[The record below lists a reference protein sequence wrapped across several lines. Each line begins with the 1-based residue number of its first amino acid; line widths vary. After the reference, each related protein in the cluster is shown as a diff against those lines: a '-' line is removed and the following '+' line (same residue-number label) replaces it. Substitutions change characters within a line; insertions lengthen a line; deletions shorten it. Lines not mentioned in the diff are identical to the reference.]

1 MNNFNRIPAE
11 LKRYAQFVVW
21 RYEFRDS
28 NPKPTKV
35 PFSARTLR
43 HASATDSST
52 WATFEEAVAACA
64 PKADGTTSGFDGIG
78 FVFTENDPFAGIDL
92 DAANHPSIIDR
103 QNAIF
108 IAFDSYSERS
118 PSGNGLH
125 IIVRGKVPSGRR
137 RDSIEVY
144 SSRRFFTMTGDVYR
158 DAPIADRQAE
168 LDKLFVELGGS
179 IPKAPVLPL
188 VAATASDEEILQC
201 MFTAANGETIQ
212 ALFNGDAT
220 ALKGNDRS
228 GSAID
233 QALVDHIQFY
243 TSNRDQIERIW
254 LNSPHGQRGKTQSR
268 PAYRKRT
275 IDRAFDRELSPV
287 EIIPLSSGVNF
298 DAGRPQQGNSQAAI
312 EPPRPL
318 RREMAPAKPFP
329 VEALGPLLSGAAKAI
344 SEKIQCPP
352 AIGAMSVLGASS
364 LAVQAH
370 ADVVIP
376 ATGHSKPLSLFLV
389 TIAASGERK
398 SAADAEAKRPI
409 DLFEKEYRRTYDA
422 AFATFSNKQDAWES
436 SRDQIRRD
444 KTLMIEAKEAELA
457 KLGPTP
463 SPPLRPLLTCPEPTF
478 EGLCRLYVD
487 GFPMLGIFSDEGGQ
501 FIGGHGLS
509 KDSRLATIAGLSAVW
524 DGSPIKRV
532 RALDGVSVLPG
543 RRLAVHLM
551 VQPDAASLLLADPM
565 IRDQGFLS
573 RILASAPE
581 SLAGKRFQKSTGPQT
596 ELALNVYTDR
606 LLAVLR
612 TRPPLAPDT
621 QNELEPRRLAMS
633 AAAGKMWRDYADSV
647 ERRLGKGG
655 EFETISGFANKLP
668 EHTARLAGVL
678 ELVGD
683 LNAPH
688 VTATT
693 FESAM
698 VLAEYF
704 ASESLRMFD
713 AGMVSPDI
721 RLAEQ
726 LLDWL
731 HSKWSEPFIGL
742 KVIYQHGP
750 SAVRQ
755 KSTAERMVAILED
768 HGWLEPANALGIRV
782 NDAPVKKAWRIIRDV
797 RRGLAT
803 PATPLLRKAG

>member
-1 MNNFNRIPAE
+1 MSNFHRIPAE

-21 RYEFRDS
+21 RYQFRDG
-28 NPKPTKV
+28 NPKRTKV
-35 PFSARTLR
+35 PYSARTLR
-43 HASATDSST
+43 HASVTDSST

-64 PKADGTTSGFDGIG
+64 PKANGTASGLDGIG
-78 FVFTENDPFAGIDL
+78 FVFTEGDPFAGVDL
-92 DAANHPSIIDR
+92 DSSNDLSIIER
-103 QNAIF
+103 QKGLF
-108 IAFDSYSERS
+108 DAFESYSERS
-118 PSGNGLH
+118 PSGDGLH
-125 IIVRGKVPSGRR
+125 IIVRGEVPSGRR
-137 RDSIEVY
+137 RDCIEVY
-144 SSRRFFTMTGDVYR
+144 SSHRFFTMTGDVYR

-168 LDKLFVELGGS
+168 LDKLFIALGGT
-179 IPKAPVLPL
+179 IPKAPALPL
-188 VAATASDEEILQC
+188 LAATASDDEILRR
-201 MFTAANGETIQ
+201 MFSAKNGETIR
-212 ALFNGDAT
+212 ALYDGDAT
-220 ALKGNDRS
+220 AVKGNDRS

-254 LNSPHGQRGKTQSR
+254 RNSPHGQREKTQSR
-268 PAYRKRT
+268 PEYRKRT
-275 IDRAFDRELSPV
+275 IDRAFDRELPQV
-287 EIIPLSSGVNF
+287 EIIPLSYDFGF
-298 DAGRPQQGNSQAAI
+298 DAGRPQQGSSQLAI

-329 VEALGPLLSGAAKAI
+329 VDALGPLLSGAAKAI

-352 AIGAMSVLGASS
+352 AIGAMSVLGAAS

-409 DLFEKEYRRTYDA
+409 DLFEKEYRQTYDS
-422 AFATFSNKQDAWES
+422 AFAAFSNKRDAWES
-436 SRDQIRRD
+436 SRDQIRRE
-444 KTLMIEAKEAELA
+444 KTLGLEAKEAELA
-457 KLGPTP
+457 KLGPAP

-524 DGSPIKRV
+524 DGSAIKRV
-532 RALDGVSVLPG
+532 RAIDGVSVLPG

-573 RILASAPE
+573 RILPSAPE
-581 SLAGKRFQKSTGPQT
+581 SLAGKRFQNSNGPQT
-596 ELALNVYTDR
+596 ESALNAYTDCV
-606 LLAVLR
+606 LAILR
-612 TRPPLAPDT
+612 TRPPLASDK
-621 QNELEPRRLAMS
+621 QNELEPRRLALS
-633 AAAGKMWRDYADSV
+633 AAAEKMWSDYADSV

-668 EHTARLAGVL
+668 EHAARLAGVL

-683 LNAPH
+683 LNAPSI
-688 VTATT
+688 TANT
-693 FESAM
+693 FENAM

-704 ASESLRMFD
+704 ASEALRMFD

-731 HSKWSEPFIGL
+731 HSKWSEPYIGL
-742 KVIYQHGP
+742 KVIYQQGP
-750 SAVRQ
+750 SPVRQ

-768 HGWLEPANALGIRV
+768 HGWLEPASASGVRV

-797 RRGLAT
+797 RHGLAT
-803 PATPLLRKAG
+803 PAIPRLRKTG